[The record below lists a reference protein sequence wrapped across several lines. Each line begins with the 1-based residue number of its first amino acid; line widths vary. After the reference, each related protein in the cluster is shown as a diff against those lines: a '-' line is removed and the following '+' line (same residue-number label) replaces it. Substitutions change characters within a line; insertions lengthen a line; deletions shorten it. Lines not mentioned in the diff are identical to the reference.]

1 MNKLFSKTVKN
12 QVNQGQVPSHK
23 SFTEEESTTST
34 TYSRLNC
41 ADTSNR
47 NSQYNLNIFDKD
59 VFTDSLTYHLARA
72 SPFSGEV
79 EVLYP
84 FSIPKDNMIIHD
96 NNNDN
101 DNEEIIKTKN
111 EDGKVEDNEP
121 IFYTIYSKSIS
132 NSPLYHCVLK
142 QVYNELIIGEAKR
155 ISLVGEPIITIRSK
169 AFFLEAELRRTGAF
183 SNTWH
188 FDFEGKDYRWKPAQ
202 LGAKDCDLV
211 CELVE
216 YDISP
221 SPNTTTPKFLS
232 FSSSVI
238 SPSPKKNKIKIATLS
253 RNSSNS
259 NDSNDRNAI
268 GELTIFKEAWLDVK
282 EHRALEVL
290 LLLGC
295 MVMLDVIE
303 TS

>member
-1 MNKLFSKTVKN
+1 
-12 QVNQGQVPSHK
+12 
-23 SFTEEESTTST
+23 ST

-72 SPFSGEV
+72 SPFS
-79 EVLYP
+79 
-84 FSIPKDNMIIHD
+84 
-96 NNNDN
+96 
-101 DNEEIIKTKN
+101 
-111 EDGKVEDNEP
+111 
-121 IFYTIYSKSIS
+121 
-132 NSPLYHCVLK
+132 
-142 QVYNELIIGEAKR
+142 GEAKR

>member
-72 SPFSGEV
+72 SPFS
-79 EVLYP
+79 
-84 FSIPKDNMIIHD
+84 
-96 NNNDN
+96 
-101 DNEEIIKTKN
+101 
-111 EDGKVEDNEP
+111 DGKVEDNEP